1 METCLEEV
9 CQDNEEF
16 MVLLDVHDL
25 LRNFDILDQNQ
36 PALSRQSTYTIF
48 MQTRGLI
55 SITGVNPTPY

>member
-16 MVLLDVHDL
+16 MVLLYVHDL
-25 LRNFDILDQNQ
+25 LRNFDILHQNQ
-36 PALSRQSTYTIF
+36 PALSRQSTYTVF

>member
-16 MVLLDVHDL
+16 MVLLYVHDL
-25 LRNFDILDQNQ
+25 LCNFDILDQNQ

-48 MQTRGLI
+48 MQTRGII

>member
-48 MQTRGLI
+48 MQTRGII
-55 SITGVNPTPY
+55 SMTGVNPTPY

>member
-48 MQTRGLI
+48 MQTRGII